1 MSLCPLL
8 VPSSLESEGGVS
20 EGAAAILR
28 QDTERCRARVTALQ
42 KQHDGKPSCFL
53 SCFINLPH
61 HVTIWAP
68 TQAALTWVY
77 CMPAL
82 HQTLQKAKELES
94 QPPACAAFSL
104 NRGNPRTDEQQY
116 ITKYQTVT
124 IGTTGGVQRRHAEM
138 HARGENCQLTL
149 GSES

>member
-8 VPSSLESEGGVS
+8 VPSSLEREGGVS
-20 EGAAAILR
+20 GGAAAILR
-28 QDTERCRARVTALQ
+28 QGTESCQARVTALQ
-42 KQHDGKPSCFL
+42 KQHDDKPSCSL

-94 QPPACAAFSL
+94 QPLACAAFSL
-104 NRGNPRTDEQQY
+104 NQGNPRTDEQY

-124 IGTTGGVQRRHAEM
+124 IGTTGGVQRRHPEM